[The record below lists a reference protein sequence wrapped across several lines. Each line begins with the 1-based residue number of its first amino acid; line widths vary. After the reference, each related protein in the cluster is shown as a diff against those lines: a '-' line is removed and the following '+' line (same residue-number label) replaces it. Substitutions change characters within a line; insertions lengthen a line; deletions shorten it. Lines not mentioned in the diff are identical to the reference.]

1 MKYFAL
7 ILLSLGLLA
16 GCSGSTAPPSYEE
29 NKKMLI
35 DALQTEDGKKAIR
48 TLLDDPQFKELLVI
62 DSEQV
67 KKSVE
72 ETMLSKKAEEFWKE
86 VYQDPK
92 FSETM
97 AKSMVKQQEELMKA
111 LMKDP
116 TYLQDLESFFG
127 SAEMKKEL
135 GKVLQSS
142 DMRKEMQKVV
152 EETIQSPSLQTK
164 WQKLVE
170 EAGAQKESGGGSKEE
185 QVLLMRRKKKQKNKA
200 APLVETA
207 FSYAFSITFCAISK

>member
-1 MKYFAL
+1 
-7 ILLSLGLLA
+7 
-16 GCSGSTAPPSYEE
+16 
-29 NKKMLI
+29 
-35 DALQTEDGKKAIR
+35 
-48 TLLDDPQFKELLVI
+48 
-62 DSEQV
+62 
-67 KKSVE
+67 
-72 ETMLSKKAEEFWKE
+72 MLSKKAEEFWKE

-170 EAGAQKESGGGSKEE
+170 EAGSAKW
-185 QVLLMRRKKKQKNKA
+185 RRRWW
-200 APLVETA
+200 
-207 FSYAFSITFCAISK
+207 I

>member
-1 MKYFAL
+1 MKYVV
-7 ILLSLGLLA
+7 LLLMSIGLLVS
-16 GCSGSTAPPSYEE
+16 CSSPAAQPSYEE
-29 NKKMLI
+29 NKKMFI

-48 TLLDDPQFKELLVI
+48 TLLSDPQFKELLVI

-72 ETMLSKKAEEFWKE
+72 ETMLSKKAEDFWKE
-86 VYQDPK
+86 VYSDPK

-116 TYLQDLESFFG
+116 TYLKDLETFFG

-135 GKVLQSS
+135 AKVLESS

-152 EETIQSPSLQTK
+152 EETIQSPMLQTK
-164 WQKLVE
+164 WQKLIE
-170 EAGAQKESGGGSKEE
+170 EAGGKTEKGAGGGSSEE
-185 QVLLMRRKKKQKNKA
+185 EKKKAEGK
-200 APLVETA
+200 
-207 FSYAFSITFCAISK
+207 

>member
-1 MKYFAL
+1 MTDMKYFAL
-7 ILLSLGLLA
+7 LLLSLGLLA
-16 GCSGSTAPPSYEE
+16 SCSSPATQPSYEE
-29 NKKMLI
+29 NKKMFI

-48 TLLDDPQFKELLVI
+48 TLLSDPQFKELLVL

-67 KKSVE
+67 KTSVE
-72 ETMLSKKAEEFWKE
+72 QTMLSKEAEDFWKE
-86 VYQDPK
+86 VYSDPK

-116 TYLQDLESFFG
+116 NYLKDLETFFS

-135 GKVLQSS
+135 AKVLESS

-152 EETIQSPSLQTK
+152 EETIKSPVLQAK

-170 EAGAQKESGGGSKEE
+170 EAGGKTEKAGGGSEGGGGEEGGAAGSSEEDKKKEE
-185 QVLLMRRKKKQKNKA
+185 EEK
-200 APLVETA
+200 
-207 FSYAFSITFCAISK
+207 

>member
-1 MKYFAL
+1 MKYFGL
-7 ILLSLGLLA
+7 LLLSLGLLA
-16 GCSGSTAPPSYEE
+16 SCSSPAAQPSYEE
-29 NKKMLI
+29 NKKMFI

-48 TLLDDPQFKELLVI
+48 TLLADPQFKELLVI

-67 KKSVE
+67 KTSVE
-72 ETMLSKKAEEFWKE
+72 ETMLSKEAEDFWKE
-86 VYQDPK
+86 VYSDPK

-116 TYLQDLESFFG
+116 AYLKDLESFFS

-135 GKVLQSS
+135 AKVLESS

-152 EETIQSPSLQTK
+152 EETIQSPLLQTK

-170 EAGAQKESGGGSKEE
+170 EAGGQSEKGGSGSGGEAAADEEKKKEE
-185 QVLLMRRKKKQKNKA
+185 EK
-200 APLVETA
+200 
-207 FSYAFSITFCAISK
+207 

>member
-7 ILLSLGLLA
+7 LLLSLGLLA
-16 GCSGSTAPPSYEE
+16 SCSSPATQPSYEE
-29 NKKMLI
+29 NKKMFI

-48 TLLDDPQFKELLVI
+48 TLLSDPQFKELLVL

-67 KKSVE
+67 KTSVE
-72 ETMLSKKAEEFWKE
+72 QTMLSKEAEDFWKE
-86 VYQDPK
+86 VYSDPK

-116 TYLQDLESFFG
+116 NYLKDLETFFS

-135 GKVLQSS
+135 AKVLESS

-152 EETIQSPSLQTK
+152 EETIQSPLLQTK

-170 EAGAQKESGGGSKEE
+170 EAGGKTEKEEGGAGGGAGGEAGSSEEDKKKEE
-185 QVLLMRRKKKQKNKA
+185 QK
-200 APLVETA
+200 
-207 FSYAFSITFCAISK
+207 

>member
-7 ILLSLGLLA
+7 LLMSLGLLA
-16 GCSGSTAPPSYEE
+16 SCSSPATQPSYEE

-48 TLLDDPQFKELLVI
+48 TLLTDPQFKELLVL

-67 KKSVE
+67 KTSVE
-72 ETMLSKKAEEFWKE
+72 QTMLSKEAEEFWKE
-86 VYQDPK
+86 VYSDPK

-97 AKSMVKQQEELMKA
+97 AKSMVKQQEELMKS

-116 TYLQDLESFFG
+116 TYLKDLETFFG

-135 GKVLQSS
+135 SKVLESS

-152 EETIQSPSLQTK
+152 EETIQSPLLQTK

-170 EAGAQKESGGGSKEE
+170 EAGGKTEKSSGGQAGSSEE
-185 QVLLMRRKKKQKNKA
+185 EKKKQEEK
-200 APLVETA
+200 
-207 FSYAFSITFCAISK
+207 

>member
-1 MKYFAL
+1 MKYIAL
-7 ILLSLGLLA
+7 LLMSIGLLA
-16 GCSGSTAPPSYEE
+16 SCSSPATQLSYEE
-29 NKKMLI
+29 NKKMFI

-48 TLLDDPQFKELLVI
+48 TLLSDPQFKELLVL

-67 KKSVE
+67 KTSVE
-72 ETMLSKKAEEFWKE
+72 ETMLSKEAEDFWKE
-86 VYQDPK
+86 VYSDPK

-116 TYLQDLESFFG
+116 TYLKDLESFFG

-135 GKVLQSS
+135 GKVLESS
-142 DMRKEMQKVV
+142 DMRKEIQKVV
-152 EETIQSPSLQTK
+152 EETIQSPLLQAK

-170 EAGAQKESGGGSKEE
+170 EAGGKSEKGGAEGGGGGESGSSEEDKKKEE
-185 QVLLMRRKKKQKNKA
+185 EK
-200 APLVETA
+200 
-207 FSYAFSITFCAISK
+207 

>member
-7 ILLSLGLLA
+7 LLLSLAFLA
-16 GCSGSTAPPSYEE
+16 SCSGPTSSPPSYEE

-72 ETMLSKKAEEFWKE
+72 QTMLSKEAEEFWKE

-97 AKSMVKQQEELMKA
+97 AKSMLKQQEELMKS

-116 TYLQDLESFFG
+116 TYLKDLESFFG
-127 SAEMKKEL
+127 SADMKKEL

-152 EETIQSPSLQTK
+152 EETIQSPLLQTK

-170 EAGAQKESGGGSKEE
+170 EAGAPKEGGGESKGDSGSSEEKPKEE
-185 QVLLMRRKKKQKNKA
+185 EKK
-200 APLVETA
+200 
-207 FSYAFSITFCAISK
+207 

>member
-7 ILLSLGLLA
+7 LLMSLGLLA
-16 GCSGSTAPPSYEE
+16 SCSSPATQPTYEE
-29 NKKMLI
+29 NKKMFI

-48 TLLDDPQFKELLVI
+48 TLLSDPQFKELLVL

-67 KKSVE
+67 KTSVE
-72 ETMLSKKAEEFWKE
+72 QTMLSKEAEDFWKE
-86 VYQDPK
+86 VYSDPK

-97 AKSMVKQQEELMKA
+97 AKSMAKQQEELMKA

-116 TYLQDLESFFG
+116 TYLKDLETFFG

-135 GKVLQSS
+135 AKVLESS

-152 EETIQSPSLQTK
+152 EETIKSPMLQAK

-170 EAGAQKESGGGSKEE
+170 EAGGKTEKGGGEGSSSEEEKKKEE
-185 QVLLMRRKKKQKNKA
+185 EK
-200 APLVETA
+200 
-207 FSYAFSITFCAISK
+207 

>member
-1 MKYFAL
+1 MTDMKYFAL
-7 ILLSLGLLA
+7 LLMSLGLLA
-16 GCSGSTAPPSYEE
+16 SCSSPAAQPSYEE
-29 NKKMLI
+29 NKKMFI

-48 TLLDDPQFKELLVI
+48 TLLADPQFTELLI
-62 DSEQV
+62 LDSEQV
-67 KKSVE
+67 KTSVE
-72 ETMLSKKAEEFWKE
+72 QTMLSKEAEDFWKE
-86 VYQDPK
+86 VYSDPK

-116 TYLQDLESFFG
+116 TYLKDLETFFG

-135 GKVLQSS
+135 SKVLESS

-152 EETIQSPSLQTK
+152 EETIQSPLLQAK

-170 EAGAQKESGGGSKEE
+170 EAGGKTEKGGAQGGDSGSPEEDKKKEE
-185 QVLLMRRKKKQKNKA
+185 EK
-200 APLVETA
+200 
-207 FSYAFSITFCAISK
+207 

>member
-1 MKYFAL
+1 
-7 ILLSLGLLA
+7 
-16 GCSGSTAPPSYEE
+16 
-29 NKKMLI
+29 MLI

-62 DSEQV
+62 DSEEV

-72 ETMLSKKAEEFWKE
+72 QTMLSKQAEEFWKE

-116 TYLQDLESFFG
+116 AYLKDLESFFG
-127 SAEMKKEL
+127 SADMKKEL
-135 GKVLQSS
+135 AKVLQSS
-142 DMRKEMQKVV
+142 DLRKEMQKVV
-152 EETIQSPSLQTK
+152 EETIQSPLLQTK

-170 EAGAQKESGGGSKEE
+170 EAGSSKESGGGSEGGSGGSDEKPKEDS
-185 QVLLMRRKKKQKNKA
+185 QK
-200 APLVETA
+200 
-207 FSYAFSITFCAISK
+207 

>member
-1 MKYFAL
+1 MKEMKYFGL
-7 ILLSLGLLA
+7 LLLSLGLLA
-16 GCSGSTAPPSYEE
+16 SCSSPAAQPSYEE
-29 NKKMLI
+29 NKKMFI

-48 TLLDDPQFKELLVI
+48 TLLADPQFKELLVI

-67 KKSVE
+67 KTSVE
-72 ETMLSKKAEEFWKE
+72 ETMLSKEAEDFWKE
-86 VYQDPK
+86 VYSDPK

-116 TYLQDLESFFG
+116 TYLKDLESFFS

-135 GKVLQSS
+135 AKVLESS

-152 EETIQSPSLQTK
+152 EETIQSPLLQTK

-170 EAGAQKESGGGSKEE
+170 EAGGQSEKGGGGGEAADEEKKKEE
-185 QVLLMRRKKKQKNKA
+185 EK
-200 APLVETA
+200 
-207 FSYAFSITFCAISK
+207 

>member
-7 ILLSLGLLA
+7 LLMCLGLLA
-16 GCSGSTAPPSYEE
+16 SCSSPAAQPSYEE
-29 NKKMLI
+29 NKKMFI

-48 TLLDDPQFKELLVI
+48 TLLSDPQFKELLVL

-67 KKSVE
+67 KTSVE
-72 ETMLSKKAEEFWKE
+72 QTMLSKEAEDFWKE
-86 VYQDPK
+86 VYSDPK

-116 TYLQDLESFFG
+116 TYLKDLETFFG

-135 GKVLQSS
+135 SKVLESS

-152 EETIQSPSLQTK
+152 EETIQSPLLQAK

-170 EAGAQKESGGGSKEE
+170 EAGGKTEKGGAQGGDSGSPEEDKKKEE
-185 QVLLMRRKKKQKNKA
+185 EK
-200 APLVETA
+200 
-207 FSYAFSITFCAISK
+207 

>member
-7 ILLSLGLLA
+7 LLLSLGLLA
-16 GCSGSTAPPSYEE
+16 SCSSPATQPSYEE
-29 NKKMLI
+29 NKKMFI

-48 TLLDDPQFKELLVI
+48 TLLSDPQFKELLVL

-67 KKSVE
+67 KTSVE
-72 ETMLSKKAEEFWKE
+72 QTMLSKEAEDFWKE
-86 VYQDPK
+86 VYSDPK

-116 TYLQDLESFFG
+116 NYLKDLETFFS

-135 GKVLQSS
+135 AKVLESS

-152 EETIQSPSLQTK
+152 EETIKSPVLQAK

-170 EAGAQKESGGGSKEE
+170 EAGGKTEKAGGGSEGGGAAGSSEEDKKKEE
-185 QVLLMRRKKKQKNKA
+185 EEK
-200 APLVETA
+200 
-207 FSYAFSITFCAISK
+207 

>member
-7 ILLSLGLLA
+7 LLMCLGLLA
-16 GCSGSTAPPSYEE
+16 SCSSPAAQPSYEE
-29 NKKMLI
+29 NKKMFI

-48 TLLDDPQFKELLVI
+48 TLLSDPQFKELLVL

-67 KKSVE
+67 KTSVE
-72 ETMLSKKAEEFWKE
+72 QTMLSKEAEDFWKE
-86 VYQDPK
+86 VYSDPK

-116 TYLQDLESFFG
+116 TYLKDLETFFG

-135 GKVLQSS
+135 AKVLESS

-152 EETIQSPSLQTK
+152 EETIQSPLLQAK

-170 EAGAQKESGGGSKEE
+170 EAGGKTEKAGGGAEGGEGEAGSSEEEKKKEE
-185 QVLLMRRKKKQKNKA
+185 EK
-200 APLVETA
+200 
-207 FSYAFSITFCAISK
+207 

>member
-7 ILLSLGLLA
+7 LLMSLGFLA
-16 GCSGSTAPPSYEE
+16 SCSSPATQPSYEE
-29 NKKMLI
+29 NKKMFI

-48 TLLDDPQFKELLVI
+48 TLLSDPQFKELLVL
-62 DSEQV
+62 DNEQV
-67 KKSVE
+67 KTSVE
-72 ETMLSKKAEEFWKE
+72 ETMLSKEAEDFWKE
-86 VYQDPK
+86 VYSDPK

-97 AKSMVKQQEELMKA
+97 AKSMVKQQEELMKN

-116 TYLQDLESFFG
+116 TYLKDLESFFS

-135 GKVLQSS
+135 AKVLESS

-152 EETIQSPSLQTK
+152 EETIQSPLLQTK

-170 EAGAQKESGGGSKEE
+170 EAGGKTGKSEGGGGEEAGSSEEDKKKEE
-185 QVLLMRRKKKQKNKA
+185 GK
-200 APLVETA
+200 
-207 FSYAFSITFCAISK
+207 

>member
-7 ILLSLGLLA
+7 LLLSLGLLTS
-16 GCSGSTAPPSYEE
+16 CSSPATQPSYEE
-29 NKKMLI
+29 NKKMFI

-48 TLLDDPQFKELLVI
+48 TLLSDPQFKELLVL

-67 KKSVE
+67 KTSVE
-72 ETMLSKKAEEFWKE
+72 QTMLSKEAEDFWKE
-86 VYQDPK
+86 VYSDPK

-116 TYLQDLESFFG
+116 NYLKDLESFFS

-135 GKVLQSS
+135 AKVLESS

-152 EETIQSPSLQTK
+152 EETIKSPLLQAK

-170 EAGAQKESGGGSKEE
+170 EAGGKTEKAEGGAEGGEEEGGAAGSSEEDKKKEE
-185 QVLLMRRKKKQKNKA
+185 EK
-200 APLVETA
+200 
-207 FSYAFSITFCAISK
+207 

>member
-1 MKYFAL
+1 MKNMKYIGL
-7 ILLSLGLLA
+7 LLLSLGLLA
-16 GCSGSTAPPSYEE
+16 SCSSPAAQPSYEE
-29 NKKMLI
+29 NKKMFI

-48 TLLDDPQFKELLVI
+48 TLLADPQFKELLVI

-67 KKSVE
+67 KTSVE
-72 ETMLSKKAEEFWKE
+72 ETMLSKEAEDFWKE
-86 VYQDPK
+86 VYSDPK

-116 TYLQDLESFFG
+116 AYLKDLESFFS

-135 GKVLQSS
+135 AKVLESS

-152 EETIQSPSLQTK
+152 EETIQSPLLQTK

-170 EAGAQKESGGGSKEE
+170 EAGGQSEKGGTGGGGEAAADEEKKKEE
-185 QVLLMRRKKKQKNKA
+185 EK
-200 APLVETA
+200 
-207 FSYAFSITFCAISK
+207 

>member
-7 ILLSLGLLA
+7 ILLCLGLLA
-16 GCSGSTAPPSYEE
+16 GCSGSPAPPSYEE

-127 SAEMKKEL
+127 SADMKKEL

-170 EAGAQKESGGGSKEE
+170 EAGTQKESGGGSKGQSGSPDE
-185 QVLLMRRKKKQKNKA
+185 KKQ
-200 APLVETA
+200 ETE
-207 FSYAFSITFCAISK
+207 K

>member
-1 MKYFAL
+1 MKYLAL
-7 ILLSLGLLA
+7 ILLCLGFLS
-16 GCSGSTAPPSYEE
+16 GCSGSSATPPSYEE

-62 DSEQV
+62 DSEEV

-72 ETMLSKKAEEFWKE
+72 QTMLSKQAEEFWKE

-111 LMKDP
+111 MMKDP
-116 TYLQDLESFFG
+116 TYLKDLESFFG
-127 SAEMKKEL
+127 SADMKKEL
-135 GKVLQSS
+135 AKVLQSS
-142 DMRKEMQKVV
+142 DLRKEMQKVV
-152 EETIQSPSLQTK
+152 EETIQSPLLQTK

-170 EAGAQKESGGGSKEE
+170 EAGKSQGGGGSKEE
-185 QVLLMRRKKKQKNKA
+185 SKDTGKPKEESQK
-200 APLVETA
+200 
-207 FSYAFSITFCAISK
+207 

>member
-7 ILLSLGLLA
+7 LLMSLGLLA
-16 GCSGSTAPPSYEE
+16 SCSSPATQPTYEE
-29 NKKMLI
+29 NKKMFI
-35 DALQTEDGKKAIR
+35 DALQTDDGKKAIR
-48 TLLDDPQFKELLVI
+48 TLLSDPQFKELLVL

-67 KKSVE
+67 KTSVE
-72 ETMLSKKAEEFWKE
+72 QTMLSKEAEDFWKE
-86 VYQDPK
+86 VYSDPK

-97 AKSMVKQQEELMKA
+97 AKSMAKQQEELMKA

-116 TYLQDLESFFG
+116 TYLKDLETFFG

-135 GKVLQSS
+135 AKVLESS

-152 EETIQSPSLQTK
+152 EETIKSPMLQAK

-170 EAGAQKESGGGSKEE
+170 EAGGKTEKGGGEGSSSEEEKKKEE
-185 QVLLMRRKKKQKNKA
+185 EK
-200 APLVETA
+200 
-207 FSYAFSITFCAISK
+207 

>member
-1 MKYFAL
+1 VKDMKYFGL
-7 ILLSLGLLA
+7 LLLSLGLLA
-16 GCSGSTAPPSYEE
+16 SCSSPAAQPSYEE
-29 NKKMLI
+29 NKKMFI

-48 TLLDDPQFKELLVI
+48 TLLADPQFKELLVL

-67 KKSVE
+67 KTSVE
-72 ETMLSKKAEEFWKE
+72 ETMLSKEAEDFWKE
-86 VYQDPK
+86 VYSDPK

-116 TYLQDLESFFG
+116 AYLKDLESFFS

-135 GKVLQSS
+135 AKVLESS

-152 EETIQSPSLQTK
+152 EETIQSPLLQTK

-170 EAGAQKESGGGSKEE
+170 EAGGQSEKGGTGGGGEAAAADEEKKKEE
-185 QVLLMRRKKKQKNKA
+185 EK
-200 APLVETA
+200 
-207 FSYAFSITFCAISK
+207 

>member
-1 MKYFAL
+1 MVNGYMKYFAL
-7 ILLSLGLLA
+7 LLMSIGFLA
-16 GCSGSTAPPSYEE
+16 SCSSPAAQPSYEE
-29 NKKMLI
+29 NKKMFI

-48 TLLDDPQFKELLVI
+48 TLLSDPQFKELLVL

-67 KKSVE
+67 KTSVE
-72 ETMLSKKAEEFWKE
+72 ETMLSKEAEDFWKE
-86 VYQDPK
+86 VYSDPK

-116 TYLQDLESFFG
+116 TYLKDLESFFG

-135 GKVLQSS
+135 GKVLESS
-142 DMRKEMQKVV
+142 DMRKEIQKVV
-152 EETIQSPSLQTK
+152 EETIQSPLLQAK

-170 EAGAQKESGGGSKEE
+170 EAGGKSEKDGAEGGGESGSSEEDKKKEE
-185 QVLLMRRKKKQKNKA
+185 EK
-200 APLVETA
+200 
-207 FSYAFSITFCAISK
+207 

>member
-16 GCSGSTAPPSYEE
+16 GCSSSTAPPSYEE

-62 DSEQV
+62 DHEQV

-72 ETMLSKKAEEFWKE
+72 QTMLSKEAEEFWKE

-116 TYLQDLESFFG
+116 TYLKDLESFFG

-135 GKVLQSS
+135 EKVLQSS

-152 EETIQSPSLQTK
+152 EETIQSPLLQTK

-170 EAGAQKESGGGSKEE
+170 EAGSGSQKESGGGSKEE
-185 QVLLMRRKKKQKNKA
+185 SGASDEKKEETQK
-200 APLVETA
+200 
-207 FSYAFSITFCAISK
+207 

>member
-1 MKYFAL
+1 MDMKYFAL
-7 ILLSLGLLA
+7 LLLSLGLLTS
-16 GCSGSTAPPSYEE
+16 CSSPATQPSYEE
-29 NKKMLI
+29 NKKMFI

-48 TLLDDPQFKELLVI
+48 TLLSDPQFKELLVL

-67 KKSVE
+67 KTSVE
-72 ETMLSKKAEEFWKE
+72 QTMLSKEAEDFWKE
-86 VYQDPK
+86 VYSDPK

-116 TYLQDLESFFG
+116 NYLKDLESFFS

-135 GKVLQSS
+135 AKVLESS

-152 EETIQSPSLQTK
+152 EETIKSPLLQAK

-170 EAGAQKESGGGSKEE
+170 EAGGKTEKAEGGAEGGEEEGGAAGSSEEDKKKEE
-185 QVLLMRRKKKQKNKA
+185 EK
-200 APLVETA
+200 
-207 FSYAFSITFCAISK
+207 